1 MARYKVGDRVL
12 VKNPIPDGVPFGVN
26 SEMREYEGKIVT
38 IRYVNERRGFTTEYR
53 IAELGYVWSEQMFEC
68 AERELD
74 PNIISNHLLYGSVVT
89 LGNGKE
95 YLYTEKSLR
104 SPNGHIIGINNYV
117 VNGDVKAHHSTNENY
132 EIKEVYS
139 PSDNN
144 YMFDKGVLV
153 WKDGVAV

>member
-12 VKNPIPDGVPFGVN
+12 VKNPIPSDVPFGVN
-26 SEMREYEGKIVT
+26 YEMKKYEGETVT
-38 IRYVNERRGFTTEYR
+38 IKYVGEKAGYTTLYR
-53 IAELGYVWSEQMFEC
+53 IEECGYSWSEPMFEH

-89 LGNGKE
+89 LANGKE

-104 SPNGHIIGINNYV
+104 SPNGHIIGINNYII
-117 VNGDVKAHHSTNENY
+117 NGDIKAHHVTNENY
-132 EIKEVYS
+132 EIKEVYA
-139 PSDNN
+139 PSDSN